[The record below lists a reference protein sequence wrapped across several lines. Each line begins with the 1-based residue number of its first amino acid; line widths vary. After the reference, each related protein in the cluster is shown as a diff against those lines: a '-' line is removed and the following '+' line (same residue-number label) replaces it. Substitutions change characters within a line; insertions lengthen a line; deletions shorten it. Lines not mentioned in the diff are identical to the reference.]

1 MGMID
6 LNELHKVLR
15 EMFDAGRQYGWEE
28 AKYDEQGIAPTYQTS
43 EEAFFY
49 AVMGL
54 KTTKE

>member
-1 MGMID
+1 MGID

-15 EMFDAGRQYGWEE
+15 EMFDAGRNYGLEE
-28 AKYDEQGIAPTYQTS
+28 ANGVDHGRDPTYKTS

-49 AVMGL
+49 AVMAL